1 MSYVTKTQIARAKQM
16 DLLTY
21 LQNYEPD
28 KLVRVSGNT
37 YCTRE
42 HDSLRISNGMWN
54 WFSHQMGGRSALD
67 YLVKVEGYSLPEAV
81 ERILGH
87 AAVYTPVIHSTP
99 PKKEK
104 RLELPEMNDSTEQV
118 EAYLRGRGI
127 HPVIIGYCLEH
138 GILMESRKYH
148 NAVFIGCDQCGE
160 PKYAALRGTYGEF
173 KGEAAGSDK
182 RFSFSITDNPN
193 TDTVHLFE
201 SAIDLMSCATL
212 RLFEGSSWK
221 QDGML
226 SLAGVYKAQNN
237 PTVPMALR
245 QYLQDHPKVNTVRLH
260 LDNDQIG
267 RQAVAGIV
275 NGLGPQYRIYD
286 EPPAWGKDVN
296 EQLMM
301 RVGLLQRKKVYER

>member
-1 MSYVTKTQIARAKQM
+1 M

-28 KLVRVSGNT
+28 KLVRVSGST

-127 HPVIIGYCLEH
+127 HPVIIGYCLE
-138 GILMESRKYH
+138 LAFSWSPESTTMR
-148 NAVFIGCDQCGE
+148 C
-160 PKYAALRGTYGEF
+160 
-173 KGEAAGSDK
+173 
-182 RFSFSITDNPN
+182 
-193 TDTVHLFE
+193 
-201 SAIDLMSCATL
+201 
-212 RLFEGSSWK
+212 
-221 QDGML
+221 
-226 SLAGVYKAQNN
+226 SLAATSVVNRNMQ
-237 PTVPMALR
+237 PCVEPMASSREKLLAVISGIPFPS
-245 QYLQDHPKVNTVRLH
+245 QTI
-260 LDNDQIG
+260 QIQTPCICLS
-267 RQAVAGIV
+267 RP
-275 NGLGPQYRIYD
+275 LT
-286 EPPAWGKDVN
+286 
-296 EQLMM
+296 
-301 RVGLLQRKKVYER
+301 